1 MFYDEEGIFFLSHA
15 YFMYKRLSHT
25 SLASPPLCYYTL
37 KNLHR
42 ISLIARAKTVL
53 AMESFRNIPLAV

>member
-25 SLASPPLCYYTL
+25 SLASPPPLL
-37 KNLHR
+37 LH
-42 ISLIARAKTVL
+42 AKKSSPYFTDCKSQNGAGNGEL
-53 AMESFRNIPLAV
+53 S